1 VIPPRR
7 RACCRSCAAA
17 RRRSACA
24 RASRYG
30 GSPTTS
36 AVTTLLGALGER
48 DAAVRWRVVYALEKL
63 PLPARI
69 VPAVTPL
76 LRDPDPVVR
85 AHAARTLGRLKSSLA
100 SSALRAALTDD
111 VPAVTVN
118 ALRALQLVNDGT
130 GSVGSE
136 VASLLHH
143 RDPYVRVTAATALA
157 DSFAWVG
164 GHADSVAVIGEL
176 RHALGDRDP
185 ATRGACA
192 RALLVRTRRAAIEA
206 VRGLS
211 VDSSAYVRSAVL
223 DGLRAM
229 QPADLAETPPRVVN
243 ALAGGFRV
251 DGHPLVRMTAAEVAG
266 QLLGRT
272 HHPALAPLLDMLR
285 TGLDDRDVLV
295 AAACAGALADAGHGE
310 RAASRRGL
318 RRARRR
324 RRCRLA
330 AGAARCAACARG
342 PRARGQRRARASH
355 ACAAALA

>member
-1 VIPPRR
+1 M
-7 RACCRSCAAA
+7 C
-17 RRRSACA
+17 
-24 RASRYG
+24 
-30 GSPTTS
+30 
-36 AVTTLLGALGER
+36 
-48 DAAVRWRVVYALEKL
+48 
-63 PLPARI
+63 
-69 VPAVTPL
+69 
-76 LRDPDPVVR
+76 
-85 AHAARTLGRLKSSLA
+85 SSDL
-100 SSALRAALTDD
+100 
-111 VPAVTVN
+111 

-136 VASLLHH
+136 VARLLHH

-164 GHADSVAVIGEL
+164 GHADSATVIGEL

-251 DGHPLVRMTAAEVAG
+251 DEI
-266 QLLGRT
+266 GRA
-272 HHPALAPLLDMLR
+272 H
-285 TGLDDRDVLV
+285 V
-295 AAACAGALADAGHGE
+295 
-310 RAASRRGL
+310 
-318 RRARRR
+318 
-324 RRCRLA
+324 
-330 AGAARCAACARG
+330 
-342 PRARGQRRARASH
+342 
-355 ACAAALA
+355 